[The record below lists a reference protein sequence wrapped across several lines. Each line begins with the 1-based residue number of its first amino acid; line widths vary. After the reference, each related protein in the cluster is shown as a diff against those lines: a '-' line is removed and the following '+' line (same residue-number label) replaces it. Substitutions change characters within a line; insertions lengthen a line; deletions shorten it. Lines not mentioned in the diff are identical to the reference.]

1 MKPQRILDFHVH
13 PRYDFHLANH
23 GVEITDELFRDDLLS
38 CGITAV
44 CGSVIHASMLGK
56 NLSEYESVMTIANR
70 TALACRRI
78 WGDFYHPGIHVHPA
92 FVKTSCEELAFA
104 KANGITLIGELVPYM
119 MGWSRYS
126 SPEMLEILSYAEEL
140 DMVVSM
146 HPSTPDDM
154 ESLAAALPHLRLVYA
169 HLGGYG
175 QYDSHLALLQ
185 KYDNVC
191 FDYSAHGS
199 DFDGILRKTIDRV
212 GCDRILFGTDY
223 PGVNPASDIAAV
235 LYEDLTFREYE
246 CIFHKNAEQLLKL

>member
-1 MKPQRILDFHVH
+1 
-13 PRYDFHLANH
+13 
-23 GVEITDELFRDDLLS
+23 
-38 CGITAV
+38 
-44 CGSVIHASMLGK
+44 
-56 NLSEYESVMTIANR
+56 
-70 TALACRRI
+70 
-78 WGDFYHPGIHVHPA
+78 
-92 FVKTSCEELAFA
+92 
-104 KANGITLIGELVPYM
+104 
-119 MGWSRYS
+119 
-126 SPEMLEILSYAEEL
+126 MLEILSYAEEL

-154 ESLAAALPHLRLVYA
+154 EALAAALPHLRLVYA

-223 PGVNPASDIAAV
+223 PICNPACYVSCIM
-235 LYEDLTFREYE
+235 YENLTDNELE
-246 CIFHKNAEQLLKL
+246 LIMHKNAERVYKL

>member
-1 MKPQRILDFHVH
+1 
-13 PRYDFHLANH
+13 
-23 GVEITDELFRDDLLS
+23 
-38 CGITAV
+38 
-44 CGSVIHASMLGK
+44 
-56 NLSEYESVMTIANR
+56 
-70 TALACRRI
+70 
-78 WGDFYHPGIHVHPA
+78 
-92 FVKTSCEELAFA
+92 
-104 KANGITLIGELVPYM
+104 
-119 MGWSRYS
+119 
-126 SPEMLEILSYAEEL
+126 MLEILSYAEEL

-154 ESLAAALPHLRLVYA
+154 EALAAALPHLRLVYA
-169 HLGGYG
+169 HLDGYG

-235 LYEDLTFREYE
+235 LYEDLTSREYE
-246 CIFHKNAEQLLKL
+246 YIFHKNAEQLLKL